1 MSINKKRKLHWRKL
15 DDQAKIYS
23 LSQNINDTSIFRL
36 SVILNDKINQQILE
50 KAVELALE
58 TYKAY
63 KVKMEGGF
71 FWYYLDENKKKPVV
85 TEENDFPFQKINTPE
100 NNDYLFKVTY
110 FDKKINLEL
119 FHTLTDGNSGSKF
132 FREIICRYLELRYP
146 KKLKQVEPSEQ
157 KILFDSENSYIKNY
171 KKDINKAYNPPKGYM
186 LKGKEFPQGV
196 VGINHFSIKLAKIK
210 KIAKDNNCTLSVLLV
225 AMLTYSIYK
234 GNYETSRDKK
244 PLNVCIPIDLKN
256 YFSSDTISNFVS
268 YMVVSLNLKKKQNY
282 TFKDFLK
289 KVDDEFKKKLKHD
302 KIVETMSSN
311 GKMLNSIFVRVVPL
325 VLKRIMVILGT
336 LEFKRHFSTT
346 FSNIGIFEIDDK
358 YKEYIEDYY
367 FILAPDWSE
376 KLRCGVVSFKDNLV
390 MTFGT
395 SLQESKIETEFI
407 KLLDKYKIKY
417 TIQGNGMN
425 EVTKKAR

>member
-1 MSINKKRKLHWRKL
+1 MIKNKKIKINWRKL

-23 LSQNINDTSIFRL
+23 LSQNIHDTSIFRL
-36 SVILNDKINQQILE
+36 SVILKDKINPQILE

-85 TEENDFPFQKINTPE
+85 TEENDYPFQKINTPA

-132 FREIICRYLELRYP
+132 FREIIYRYLELRYP
-146 KKLKQVEPSEQ
+146 KKLKQNIITDSEV
-157 KILFDSENSYIKNY
+157 LTDSENSYLKNY
-171 KKDINKAYNPPKGYM
+171 KKEINKAYNPPKGYM
-186 LKGKEFPQGV
+186 LKGKELPQGV
-196 VGINHFSIKLAKIK
+196 VGINHFSIKLDKIK
-210 KIAKDNNCTLSVLLV
+210 KLARENKCTLSVLLV
-225 AMLTYSIYK
+225 AMLTYSIYE
-234 GNYETSRDKK
+234 GNYKTSKDKK

-256 YFSSDTISNFVS
+256 YFSSNTISNFVS
-268 YMVVSLNLKKKQNY
+268 YMVVSLNLKKKKKY
-282 TFKDFLK
+282 TFNDFIE
-289 KVDDEFKKKLKHD
+289 KVNKEFEKKLKRD

-311 GKMLNSIFVRVVPL
+311 GKMLNNVFVRVVPL
-325 VLKRIMVILGT
+325 ILKRIMVILGT

-346 FSNIGIFEIDDK
+346 FSNIGIFEIDEK
-358 YKEYIEDYY
+358 YKDYVEDYY

-376 KLRCGVVSFKDNLV
+376 KLRCGVVSFKENLIV
-390 MTFGT
+390 TFGT
-395 SLQESKIETEFI
+395 NLKEPHIEKKF
-407 KLLDKYKIKY
+407 KSLLDKFKIKY
-417 TIQGNGMN
+417 TIQGNGLN
-425 EVTKKAR
+425 PIKK

>member
-1 MSINKKRKLHWRKL
+1 MSKNIIRKLHWRKL

-50 KAVELALE
+50 KAVELSLE

-85 TEENDFPFQKINTPE
+85 TEENDYPFQKINTPD

-110 FDKKINLEL
+110 YDKKINLEL

-132 FREIICRYLELRYP
+132 FKEIICRYLELRYP
-146 KKLKQVEPSEQ
+146 KKFKQNTLLSS
-157 KILFDSENSYIKNY
+157 KIITDSENSYIKNY

-186 LKGKEFPQGV
+186 LKGKELPQGV
-196 VGINHFSIKLAKIK
+196 VGINHFSIKLDKIK
-210 KIAKDNNCTLSVLLV
+210 KLAKANNCTLSVLLV

-234 GNYETSRDKK
+234 GNYKEHKDKK
-244 PLNVCIPIDLKN
+244 PINICIPIDLKN

-268 YMVVSLNLKKKQNY
+268 YMVVSLSLKKKQNY
-282 TFKDFLK
+282 TFKDILNM
-289 KVDDEFKKKLKHD
+289 VDKEFKKKLKYD

-311 GKMLNSIFVRVVPL
+311 GKMLNNIFVRVVPL
-325 VLKRIMVILGT
+325 ILKRIMVVLGT

-346 FSNIGIFEIDDK
+346 FSNIGIFEIDDQ
-358 YKEYIEDYY
+358 YKEYIESYY
-367 FILAPDWSE
+367 FILSPDWSE
-376 KLRCGVVSFKDNLV
+376 KLRCGVVTFKDNLV

-395 SLQESKIETEFI
+395 SLQNPKIENEF
-407 KLLDKYKIKY
+407 KNLLNQHKIKY
-417 TIQGNGMN
+417 KVQGNGMN